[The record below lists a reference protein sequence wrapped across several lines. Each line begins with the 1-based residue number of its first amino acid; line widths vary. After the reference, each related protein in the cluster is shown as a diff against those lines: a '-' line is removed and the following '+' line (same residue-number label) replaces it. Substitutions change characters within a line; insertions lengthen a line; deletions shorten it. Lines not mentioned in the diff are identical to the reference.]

1 MVGFYGIDFISVN
14 NADRRIL
21 IGEIIEIC
29 LLLLP
34 YLKATKMCK

>member
-1 MVGFYGIDFISVN
+1 MKKPSAGE
-14 NADRRIL
+14 AE
-21 IGEIIEIC
+21 GEIIEIC